1 MTKKIDMMSPAN
13 GRMRGEDDSVINVA
27 DEMKG
32 INEKLGAGANLGGAP
47 ISETNPVPV
56 TSTDA
61 KTKILT
67 VTIAAGANASE
78 VINVD
83 DYNFYA
89 FRVVGTW
96 TPADLYYNSSA
107 AANGVMSPVIE
118 SGVEVH
124 DPVAAGSWVSIAAN
138 ALALAPLSFLQ
149 ICSGPSTLRVAQIN
163 TITIEVQLKR

>member
-1 MTKKIDMMSPAN
+1 MAN
-13 GRMRGEDDSVINVA
+13 NKNTYAQMRALEVNGKE
-27 DEMKG
+27 
-32 INEKLGAGANLGGAP
+32 LAND
-47 ISETNPVPV
+47 NPLPV

-67 VTIAAGANASE
+67 VTIAAGASASE

-83 DYNFYA
+83 DYQFYA

-96 TPADLYYNSSA
+96 TAADLYYNSST

-124 DPVAAGSWVSIAAN
+124 DPVTAGSWVSIAAN

-149 ICSGPSTLRVAQIN
+149 LCSGPSASRVAQTN
-163 TITIEVQLKR
+163 AITIEVQLKR